1 MVLKVISN
9 KDLTF
14 QIFEEKKTLYGLDYW
29 KPI

>member
-14 QIFEEKKTLYGLDYW
+14 QIIDEEKTLYGLDYW